1 MESLGCTRTS
11 NPSITLLEGRF
22 SQPGLEASPSDSWF
36 QHSALC
42 ILCVW
47 PGYGMGGGRGK
58 LFVIFLLL
66 FYSLSLY
73 YFINIHLCIKIQ
85 HPDIDCLSSTILF
98 SSLPFGK
105 YHIQVRSAV
114 SCNITTAS
122 CLS

>member
-47 PGYGMGGGRGK
+47 PGYGMGGGQRET
-58 LFVIFLLL
+58 VCYI
-66 FYSLSLY
+66 
-73 YFINIHLCIKIQ
+73 
-85 HPDIDCLSSTILF
+85 SSIILF
-98 SSLPFGK
+98 SIFILFYK
-105 YHIQVRSAV
+105 Y
-114 SCNITTAS
+114 T
-122 CLS
+122 LMY